1 MKNLS
6 VILNIVLLVAVGVL
20 YYLHFTGGGSST
32 VSGASGM
39 NLSDV
44 KIAYVNTDSILE
56 NYDYLD
62 AKKEVLEA
70 KQKRLEQDWQNRAT
84 SLQGEIE
91 AYQRNASNMTIGQVR
106 AIEENLGK
114 KQQNLQLFQQQI
126 EQELMNDQGKLS
138 KDLYDRITGFL
149 KTYSASTGVQVV
161 LQYNTASDVL
171 YGGQALDITNDVL
184 KGLNEA
190 YKNEKAGVTP
200 ADSTVKK

>member
-32 VSGASGM
+32 VSGASGLNM
-39 NLSDV
+39 SDV

-161 LQYNTASDVL
+161 LQYNTSSDVL

-200 ADSTVKK
+200 ADSTAKK

>member
-32 VSGASGM
+32 VSGASGLNM
-39 NLSDV
+39 SDV
-44 KIAYVNTDSILE
+44 KIAYINTDSILAHYE
-56 NYDYLD
+56 YLD

-106 AIEENLGK
+106 AIEESLGK

-161 LQYNTASDVL
+161 LQYNTSSDVL

-200 ADSTVKK
+200 ADSTAKK